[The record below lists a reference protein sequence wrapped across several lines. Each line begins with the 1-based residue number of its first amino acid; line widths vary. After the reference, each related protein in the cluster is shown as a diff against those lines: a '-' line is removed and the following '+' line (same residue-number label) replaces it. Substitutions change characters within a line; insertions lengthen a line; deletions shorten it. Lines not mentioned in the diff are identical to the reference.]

1 MPLYNKD
8 RKKASPSW
16 PGKEKNTMKKEMR
29 MIERKEE
36 KLLRKDWYA
45 LGSRAGY
52 WNGSPWRAIGDL
64 LRR

>member
-1 MPLYNKD
+1 
-8 RKKASPSW
+8 
-16 PGKEKNTMKKEMR
+16 MKKEMR
-29 MIERKEE
+29 MIENKEE

-52 WNGSPWRAIGDL
+52 WNGSPWLAIGDL

>member
-1 MPLYNKD
+1 
-8 RKKASPSW
+8 
-16 PGKEKNTMKKEMR
+16 MKKEMR
-29 MIERKEE
+29 MIESKEE

-52 WNGSPWRAIGDL
+52 WNVSPWRAIGDL